1 MKSGSS
7 IVLNSIQD
15 KMDEIQQKIQS
26 HKSRVLFI
34 QQTKDRIEILN
45 HEKQKQIFRIDN
57 IIHEIDSRMSKMKL
71 DKSKSNTFKHVMGR
85 CENQISNLLNN
96 I

>member
-1 MKSGSS
+1 MKSGSK

-15 KMDEIQQKIQS
+15 KIDEIFQQIQS
-26 HKSRVLFI
+26 HKARVLYI

-57 IIHEIDSRMSKMKL
+57 IIHEIDVRMTKMKL
-71 DKSKSNTFKHVMGR
+71 DKSKSNTFKNVMGR
-85 CENQISNLLNN
+85 CESQISNLLNN

>member
-1 MKSGSS
+1 MKSGSL
-7 IVLNSIQD
+7 IVLSSIQN
-15 KMDEIQQKIQS
+15 KIDEIQEEIQN
-26 HKSRVLFI
+26 HKTRVLFI
-34 QQTKDRIEILN
+34 QQTKDRIEIQN

-57 IIHEIDSRMSKMKL
+57 IIHEIDVRMSKMKL
-71 DKSKSNTFKHVMGR
+71 DKSKTNTFKNVMGR